1 MLFITF
7 GIGICFGG
15 QFMWGFGMVSKVIS
29 NLCEISTGSFCTAK
43 HAVAFIHSA
52 CHVILQRLARI
63 KYNPQGH
70 KSLNKSNLC
79 KFRSFFVHNSYQ
91 CCEGLWPRWQTKSN
105 EQVQNMNGHLNFVVH
120 KLICLCTVLMKFMEI
135 LVSQCASQGRSVQPS
150 HLTWHAL
157 V

>member
-1 MLFITF
+1 
-7 GIGICFGG
+7 
-15 QFMWGFGMVSKVIS
+15 MWGFGMVSKVIS

-91 CCEGLWPRWQTKSN
+91 WLDLTP
-105 EQVQNMNGHLNFVVH
+105 
-120 KLICLCTVLMKFMEI
+120 ICWFMIVLYE
-135 LVSQCASQGRSVQPS
+135 SHCAG
-150 HLTWHAL
+150 
-157 V
+157 